1 MRLLAQSDGST
12 ALSDV
17 GFSDNLV
24 LDKFL
29 VPFGDWMDQA
39 FDWIASELRWLLS
52 AIKWPFSTLN
62 ELLVRDIM
70 ENVPW
75 FWIAVAFFVIGSL
88 ARNIKVGVF
97 AGIGIGACG
106 FLGDGFWQATI
117 ETIGFVSVAV
127 FLCVIIGVPVGV
139 ACGRFDAV
147 WSGVRP
153 VLDAMQVVHAF
164 AYILPF
170 IALFGLGNVGATI
183 VTMFFAL
190 PPVVRLTNLGIR
202 QVPADVVE
210 ASRAYGAPE
219 WRVLVDVQLP
229 LSRAAIMT
237 GINQT
242 LLLAMSM
249 LVIAAIMGATGL
261 GSELFQAISRQEV
274 ALGANSGLAFYLVAV
289 VFDRIS
295 QPEGAEGGLLRRI
308 RRAWAHR
315 RDPEVLIPDSARATA
330 VADEAPQ
337 VQGEIAPLTAAE
349 RRSMMVAGTGGIIAM
364 VSVFLTWNSGAG
376 FLSAYGRTLDEYRP
390 GESFNGLSASGGSW
404 FGFVLL
410 GLGLVVVAA
419 AVTTM
424 VTPGR
429 GPRWFTADGATVAS
443 LAMLVMMAA
452 YLLAAP
458 SDLST
463 GYSAGIGPWVA
474 LIGGLVAS
482 AGSVVWIRLAPHA
495 PDRPLSARIGWGRV
509 VAAWFV
515 VAVFAVGAFSVW
527 SFDERTRLI
536 ISPETQVQLDELTA
550 SAEANP
556 EQAGVIQ
563 SEMSALLTQ
572 LEPDDRIITDGVN
585 SDGPGLGIWVLIAG
599 LAGVVA
605 VLPAAGVF
613 GRDEHRQWRWSAIT
627 AGIGAGA
634 ACVGVG
640 WIFTHIR
647 SAETTAEG
655 TYLSGVGSFLAI
667 AGGLTLAST
676 AAGVLKEFR
685 RAKIY
690 ADDAAEE
697 VSAGSDGQGDRQQER
712 EVVT

>member
-1 MRLLAQSDGST
+1 MSLLAQADGST
-12 ALSDV
+12 ALSDT
-17 GFSDNLV
+17 GFTDNLV
-24 LDKFL
+24 LDKYL

-39 FDWIASELRWLLS
+39 FDWVAAELGWLLS

-62 ELLVRDIM
+62 EFLVRDIM
-70 ENVPW
+70 ENVSW
-75 FWIAVAFFVIGSL
+75 FWIAVAFFVIGLL

-97 AGIGIGACG
+97 AGLGIGACG

-127 FLCVIIGVPVGV
+127 FLCVLIGVPIGV

-153 VLDAMQVVHAF
+153 VLDAMQVIHAF
-164 AYILPF
+164 AYLIPF
-170 IALFGLGNVGATI
+170 IFLFGLGNVGATI

-261 GSELFQAISRQEV
+261 GSELFQAVSRQEV
-274 ALGANSGLAFYLVAV
+274 FLGAQAGLAFYLVAV

-295 QPEGAEGGLLRRI
+295 QPEGTEGGLLRRV
-308 RRAWAHR
+308 RQAWAHR
-315 RDPEVLIPDSARATA
+315 RDPEVLVPDNARAA
-330 VADEAPQ
+330 AIDDESAQ

-349 RRSMMVAGTGGIIAM
+349 RRPMMVAGAGGLVAF
-364 VSVFLTWNSGAG
+364 VSLFLTWNSGAG
-376 FLSAYGRTLDEYRP
+376 FLSAYGRSLDEYRP

-410 GLGLVVVAA
+410 ALAVVVVAA

-429 GPRWFTADGATVAS
+429 GPRWCTADGATIAS
-443 LAMLVMMAA
+443 LAMLVMMAV

-458 SDLST
+458 SDLVE
-463 GYSAGIGPWVA
+463 GYSRGLGPWLA
-474 LIGGLVAS
+474 LVGALVAS
-482 AGSVVWIRLAPHA
+482 AGSVAWIRLAPHA
-495 PDRPLSARIGWGRV
+495 PDRPLRARIGWGRV
-509 VAAWFV
+509 AAAGFV
-515 VAVFAVGAFSVW
+515 VIVFGVGAFSVW

-536 ISPETQVQLDELTA
+536 ISTDTQAQLDDMA
-550 SAEANP
+550 ARAEANP
-556 EQAGVIQ
+556 EQSGVIQ
-563 SEMSALLTQ
+563 SQMSAILTAV
-572 LEPDDRIITDGVN
+572 EPDPRIITDGVN
-585 SDGPGLGIWVLIAG
+585 RDGPGLGIWVFVAG
-599 LAGVVA
+599 LAGA
-605 VLPAAGVF
+605 AAALPAAGVF
-613 GRDEHRQWRWSAIT
+613 GRHEHRQWRWSAIT
-627 AGIGAGA
+627 AGIGVGA
-634 ACVGVG
+634 ACVGFG
-640 WIFTHIR
+640 WIFTHAR
-647 SAETTAEG
+647 SGETTAEG
-655 TYLSGVGSFLAI
+655 TYLSGVGSFLAL
-667 AGGLTLAST
+667 AGGLTLAAT

-685 RAKIY
+685 RAKVY
-690 ADDAAEE
+690 ADDVESE
-697 VSAGSDGQGDRQQER
+697 TSAGSHGQADRQREH

>member
-39 FDWIASELRWLLS
+39 FDWIASDLKWLLS

-88 ARNIKVGVF
+88 ARNIKVGAF

-349 RRSMMVAGTGGIIAM
+349 RRSMMVAGAGGIIAI

-509 VAAWFV
+509 AGAWFV

-563 SEMSALLTQ
+563 SQMSALLTQ

-690 ADDAAEE
+690 ADDVAEG
-697 VSAGSDGQGDRQQER
+697 VSAESDGQGDRQQEH